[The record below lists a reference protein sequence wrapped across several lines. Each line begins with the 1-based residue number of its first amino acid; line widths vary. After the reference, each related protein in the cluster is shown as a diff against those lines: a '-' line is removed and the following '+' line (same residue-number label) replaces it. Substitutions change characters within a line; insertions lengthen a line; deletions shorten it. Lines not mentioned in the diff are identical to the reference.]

1 MLSGGISIYPK
12 IQNYDNQLENSAL
25 KETKLLSIGMAKME
39 QEIQNK
45 VMPLTEENKDR
56 IADETGV
63 QSSLTEDDMKQYL
76 EQVIRKLKM
85 QKTSTGTSNNGN
97 I

>member
-56 IADETGV
+56 IADETGI

-76 EQVIRKLKM
+76 EQVIRELKM